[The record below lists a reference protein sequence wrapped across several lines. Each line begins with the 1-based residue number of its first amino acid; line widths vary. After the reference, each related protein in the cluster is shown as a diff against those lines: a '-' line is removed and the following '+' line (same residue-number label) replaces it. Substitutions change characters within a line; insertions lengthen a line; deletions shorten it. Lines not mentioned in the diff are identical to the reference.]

1 MSNCETCFGS
11 GHKRI
16 QKFKCSFSPFHPK
29 AMENKISERKQQN
42 KDNQYPNQTGALKI
56 QENTL

>member
-1 MSNCETCFGS
+1 
-11 GHKRI
+11 
-16 QKFKCSFSPFHPK
+16 
-29 AMENKISERKQQN
+29 MENKISERKQQN